1 MTILLDQKITLWFI
15 YYKLRQQFPNRQQQ
29 NEHLNSK
36 TALANDTGR
45 FCHITINGMSV
56 LALVG
61 DGAQVAFL
69 QVT

>member
-1 MTILLDQKITLWFI
+1 MTTLLDQKITLWFI
-15 YYKLRQQFPNRQQQ
+15 YYKLRQQFPNRQQ

-36 TALANDTGR
+36 TALPNDAGR

-56 LALVG
+56 LSLVS